1 MVFEKQVGM
10 TICLHFEA
18 NRNKNLKS
26 RNQNRLQARIKSRS
40 VIINFSFFIWSNAGS
55 LYDSWVIQHCSFRE
69 RVPMIKMDQ
78 IIPQIS
84 IRLGKVSYLTSL
96 IGRHTFE
103 CNTWKKWCSQ
113 MCDAGILESAN
124 GYFIGYFT
132 LKHQINENW
141 IWNKSA
147 FNLVN

>member
-1 MVFEKQVGM
+1 MVFEKPVGM

-26 RNQNRLQARIKSRS
+26 RNQNRRQARINRDPSS
-40 VIINFSFFIWSNAGS
+40 SISHFFIWSNAGY
-55 LYDSWVIQHCSFRE
+55 LYNSWVIQHCSFRE

-84 IRLGKVSYLTSL
+84 IRLGKVSSLTSF

-103 CNTWKKWCSQ
+103 CNTWIKCCSQ
-113 MCDAGILESAN
+113 ICDADILESAN
-124 GYFIGYFT
+124 GYFIGYYT
-132 LKHQINENW
+132 L
-141 IWNKSA
+141 
-147 FNLVN
+147 

>member
-1 MVFEKQVGM
+1 MVFEKPVGM

-18 NRNKNLKS
+18 NRNKNQKS
-26 RNQNRLQARIKSRS
+26 RNQNRLQARIKSKS

-55 LYDSWVIQHCSFRE
+55 LYNSWVIQHCSFRE

-96 IGRHTFE
+96 IGRHTFQ
-103 CNTWKKWCSQ
+103 CNTSAAVKCVTPVFQNQPTDTLSVTIVLQNQKLMKTEFETSQ
-113 MCDAGILESAN
+113 LS
-124 GYFIGYFT
+124 
-132 LKHQINENW
+132 NE
-141 IWNKSA
+141 
-147 FNLVN
+147 